1 MPHGDDVREA
11 SRSFYAALN
20 RMLGGDAGSMAS
32 IWSRGDEV
40 TAMHPLGG
48 RVVGW
53 KGVEESFAKVASLAT
68 NGQVALN
75 GQLIHVLGDVAY
87 EVGTEQGGATL
98 AGEKVSL
105 DHRVT
110 NIYRR
115 EGGAW
120 KIVHHHTDIS
130 PAMVGLASRL

>member
-1 MPHGDDVREA
+1 MSHEDDVREA

-20 RMLGGDAGSMAS
+20 RMLGGDSGSMAD
-32 IWSRGDEV
+32 IWSHGDEV

-53 KGVEESFAKVASLAT
+53 KGVEGSFAKVAGLAT
-68 NGQVALN
+68 GGQVALRD
-75 GQLIHVLGDVAY
+75 QLIHVLGDVAY
-87 EVGTEQGGATL
+87 EAGTEQGGATL
-98 AGEKVSL
+98 AGEKISL

-110 NIYRR
+110 NIYHR

-130 PAMVGLASRL
+130 PAMVNLASRL